1 MPGDIAYT
9 SQNVTTEE
17 LLIQKEATMKLLRT
31 ILLFALVLSISLAAA
46 AEEKLKMGETESKE
60 QKKCSSYS
68 FKFSGYFKADYSFD
82 QARVSPGD
90 YAIKVLQGPE
100 DEVTNLTARETRIGF
115 DFSWADEGIRSDAK
129 LEFDFYGL
137 GAAPASLNSMENKAT
152 PMLRHAYLK
161 LSKNNWSVLAG
172 QTSDVISP
180 LVPKTVNYTVGWAQG
195 NIGYRRP
202 QFRLTTW
209 TDLGSG
215 KLTACVAASRT
226 IGHDLDQRW
235 LEGTP
240 DSLLGTGD
248 GIDDGA
254 DSPMPTFQGRLGLD
268 MKMGSE
274 GHAAIG
280 VSGHYGREEAR
291 ITTYDLAGGVLDQ
304 ESLELE
310 SWSVNVDLKLKL
322 SDRVNLSGEFFMGQN
337 LGAYLGGVL
346 QDYGPDLGEL
356 GSMGGWGMLSIVPL
370 EKTLFN
376 VGYCFDDP
384 DEDDFIVPEGASLG
398 MINMNSVFFGNI
410 MYSMTKNVTAM
421 IEGSYL
427 KTTYLTKTMSGGVA
441 DSNDLDYDSIR
452 VQFALKAAI
461 M

>member
-1 MPGDIAYT
+1 
-9 SQNVTTEE
+9 
-17 LLIQKEATMKLLRT
+17 MKLLKT
-31 ILLFALVLSISLAAA
+31 TAVIALSAFVLSTAGTVC
-46 AEEKLKMGETESKE
+46 AEEKLKLGETETKE
-60 QKKCSSYS
+60 QKKCTSYN

-82 QARVSPGD
+82 QARVSPGN
-90 YAIKVLQGPE
+90 YAIKVLNGPE
-100 DEVTNLTARETRIGF
+100 DEVTNMTARETRIGF

-137 GAAPASLNSMENKAT
+137 GAAPASLNSMENKAA

-161 LSKNNWSVLAG
+161 LTKGHWTVLAG

-202 QFRLTTW
+202 QFRLSTW
-209 TDLGSG
+209 AGLGSG
-215 KLTACVAASRT
+215 KLTACVAATRT
-226 IGHDLDQRW
+226 IGHDLDQHW
-235 LEGTP
+235 VEGSP
-240 DSLLGTGD
+240 DSLIGTGD

-254 DSPMPTFQGRLGLD
+254 DSPMPTIQGRLGLEAGIGA
-268 MKMGSE
+268 K

-280 VSGHYGREEAR
+280 VSGHFGREEAK
-291 ITTYDLAGGVLDQ
+291 ITTYDLAGGVL
-304 ESLELE
+304 EKGSRELE
-310 SWSVNVDLKLKL
+310 SWSFNVDLKVKL
-322 SDRVNLSGEFFMGQN
+322 SDCLNLSGEYFMGQN

-346 QDYGPDLGEL
+346 QDYSPTFNEIGAK
-356 GSMGGWGMLSIVPL
+356 GGWGMISLVPG
-370 EKTLFN
+370 EKTVFN

-384 DEDDFIVPEGASLG
+384 DEGDFIIPEESSGT

-410 MYSMTKNVTAM
+410 MYSVTKNVTAM

-427 KTTYLTKTMSGGVA
+427 KTTYLRKTVTGGVT
-441 DSNDLDYDSIR
+441 DSTDLDYDSIR
-452 VQFALKAAI
+452 VQVALKAAI

>member
-1 MPGDIAYT
+1 MRLLKTTTMIAL
-9 SQNVTTEE
+9 S
-17 LLIQKEATMKLLRT
+17 A
-31 ILLFALVLSISLAAA
+31 ILLASAGTASAR
-46 AEEKLKMGETESKE
+46 EKLKLGETEAKE
-60 QKKCSSYS
+60 EKKCSAYS

-82 QARVSPGD
+82 QARVSPGN
-90 YAIKVLQGPE
+90 YALKVLDGPE
-100 DEVTNLTARETRIGF
+100 DEVTSMTARETRLGF
-115 DFSWADEGIRSDAK
+115 DFSWAEEKIRSDAK

-137 GAAPASLNSMENKAT
+137 GASPASLNSMENKAA

-161 LSKNNWSVLAG
+161 VTKDRWSVLAG

-215 KLTACVAASRT
+215 KLTACVAAART

-235 LEGTP
+235 VEGTP

-254 DSPMPTFQGRLGLD
+254 DSPMPTIQGRLGIETSF
-268 MKMGSE
+268 GSE
-274 GHAAIG
+274 GKAAIG
-280 VSGHYGREEAR
+280 VSGHYGREEAK
-291 ITTYDLAGGVLDQ
+291 ITTYDTGGGVLDQ
-304 ESLELE
+304 ENLELE
-310 SWSVNVDLKLKL
+310 SWSINVDLKLKL
-322 SDRVNLSGEFFMGQN
+322 TSRLSVSGEFFMGQN

-356 GSMGGWGMLSIVPL
+356 GAMGGWGMISLVPVERTVL
-370 EKTLFN
+370 N
-376 VGYCFDDP
+376 IGYCFDDP
-384 DEDDFIVPEGASLG
+384 DEEDFIVPDNCSLG
-398 MINMNSVFFGNI
+398 MINMNSVLFGNV
-410 MYSMTKNVTAM
+410 MYSVTKNVTAM

-427 KTTYLTKTMSGGVA
+427 KTTYLTKTMTGGVS